1 MLCVHKMHRYIIIK
15 IETNKNRRIK
25 EDWIK
30 IHTDLAPLVWTSL
43 ADLKAVI
50 GGTDMDNDILRKVTT
65 CGFPFWLLC
74 NFCEPPAWQ
83 SMAPS
88 TSCGRWGL
96 VLTFRSKGQQPLPGD
111 RLTSSTSR
119 PTAQPQSFL
128 PHGGR
133 GQSKSW
139 HCFLWREYHHWSR
152 TLQRDYNRM
161 VKLLYQIFTDK
172 AENNPR
178 MLLFNILK
186 LF

>member
-30 IHTDLAPLVWTSL
+30 IHTDPAPLVWTSL

-96 VLTFRSKGQQPLPGD
+96 VLTFRSKG
-111 RLTSSTSR
+111 SAATSR
-119 PTAQPQSFL
+119 WQADLLDQPAHGSAPKLSAAWRQGAVKVLTLL
-128 PHGGR
+128 PVAGIPPLISNP
-133 GQSKSW
+133 SKR
-139 HCFLWREYHHWSR
+139 L
-152 TLQRDYNRM
+152 
-161 VKLLYQIFTDK
+161 
-172 AENNPR
+172 
-178 MLLFNILK
+178 
-186 LF
+186 